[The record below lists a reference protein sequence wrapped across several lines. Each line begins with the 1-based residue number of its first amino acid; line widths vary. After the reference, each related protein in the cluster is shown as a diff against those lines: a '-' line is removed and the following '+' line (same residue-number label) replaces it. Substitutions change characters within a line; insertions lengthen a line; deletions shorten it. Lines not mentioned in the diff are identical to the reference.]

1 MCTMN
6 VLEAKTKFSKILEML
21 ENHDE
26 NEVVICRRNKP
37 VVKIVPISQNNS
49 PIRIGVAKGK
59 FVYPDDIHYLDD
71 EIAAEFFGED

>member
-26 NEVVICRRNKP
+26 NEFVICRRNKP
-37 VVKIVPISQNNS
+37 VAKIVLIPQDNP
-49 PIRIGVAKGK
+49 PIRIGIAKGK
-59 FVYPDDIHYLDD
+59 FTIPDDIHYLDD
-71 EIAAEFFGED
+71 EIAAEFLGED

>member
-6 VLEAKTKFSKILEML
+6 VLEAKTNLSKILEML

-37 VVKIVPISQNNS
+37 VAKIVLIPQVNP

-59 FVYPDDIHYLDD
+59 LVYPDDINYLDE
-71 EIAAEFFGED
+71 EIAAEFLGDD